1 MLVMTAALLAV
12 GFVMYKRQQR
22 HMQAQVRD
30 IIAVRFFFRELFSFR
45 FSVIAGP
52 SLLS

>member
-30 IIAVRFFFRELFSFR
+30 IIAVRFFFREFFSFR

-52 SLLS
+52 SLVS